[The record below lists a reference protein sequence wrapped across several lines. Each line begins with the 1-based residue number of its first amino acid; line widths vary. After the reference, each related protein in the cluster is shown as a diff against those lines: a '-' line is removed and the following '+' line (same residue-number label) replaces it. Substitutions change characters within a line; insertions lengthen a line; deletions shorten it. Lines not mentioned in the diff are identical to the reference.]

1 MTRAEQRRMIQ
12 ELRDY
17 VHRMTRTEEEE
28 FTLMLRRD
36 KDDEDLDLIRQ
47 RRLTEM
53 HTRLVVN
60 RRRP

>member
-28 FTLMLRRD
+28 FTVMLRRD
-36 KDDEDLDLIRQ
+36 KDDEDLDLLRQ